1 MKFLT
6 RTLGVLLSALAPSV
20 SWCLEDAT
28 PLPAPAVDEVP
39 TAGRALETAVLSGGC
54 FWGVQKVFQHVKG
67 VQSAISG
74 YAGGSQGSADYETV
88 STGRT
93 GHAESVQIRFDPNIV
108 SYGTILRIF
117 FSVAHDPTQV
127 DRQGPDTGPQYRSEI
142 FVLNEEQR
150 RVAQS
155 YVRQLDQTGVFGGRK
170 IATRIDSLPSFYAAE
185 TYHQDFATLHPNNG
199 YIVRYDLPKVRN
211 LEQLYPDRFRHDP
224 ILVSA
229 SAEGAGGVR

>member
-1 MKFLT
+1 MKYLT

-39 TAGRALETAVLSGGC
+39 AAGRALETAVLSGGC

-229 SAEGAGGVR
+229 SADGAGGMR